1 MNHLIEC
8 MYGMLAN
15 FMMVHM
21 NFGRYTNLVHIAIIV
36 NGVGIDPVVNIVS
49 TMNIIIT

>member
-1 MNHLIEC
+1 MDDLIEC

-21 NFGRYTNLVHIAIIV
+21 NFGKYTKLVHIAI
-36 NGVGIDPVVNIVS
+36 IVS
-49 TMNIIIT
+49 TMNIIITWI